1 MTIFSWQLQVPPHTP
16 PVPSSIA
23 SPSTTSAASPLK
35 PPAPSVG
42 SPMDST
48 TGTKVKNTRQSPDS
62 GVAINSSTHSSF
74 SSSRESSS
82 LSPHATGAE
91 DSQDTPAIGSV
102 GTSASSPQK
111 RSKSLSDYTGDI
123 RSSPSATLS
132 STFSFSMNSQV
143 NTTSGAGGMYS
154 SSSSGIPQRQRL
166 YSAPNIKGMQP
177 LSHAPTM
184 MSTKH
189 SPTMNHFSLPR
200 GYGQMTQPPPYGHY
214 QGYTTTGYGSYA
226 TAAAAAAAGASYQP
240 QTPFSPTYNNY
251 STGTVA
257 GTPYLVHPG
266 PPGSTLYSVNAA
278 RPPSYP
284 PTQQNMSSS
293 YFPYSTTAVAASNNA
308 TSVGLLPS
316 STGAMTTQQ
325 SANYNSTTTGYPT
338 TGYNGTTSSVAGNNG
353 TMFSQPSTATTM
365 TGGGASLN
373 AISEGQ
379 SVLASVSM
387 PTAITTSAVGDINSL
402 DLSTTLTTTGDLD
415 TSHESATSD
424 SSFPVVSLPSSVPQ
438 HQHQTSLSTEL
449 DSQNLNAANDANRE
463 THSEVPVILSV
474 ESHAQAT
481 NDSST
486 AKTTTTAQQVNGSN
500 SDKEQVYTKR

>member
-1 MTIFSWQLQVPPHTP
+1 M
-16 PVPSSIA
+16 A
-23 SPSTTSAASPLK
+23 N
-35 PPAPSVG
+35 PA
-42 SPMDST
+42 
-48 TGTKVKNTRQSPDS
+48 GTKVKNTRQSPDS

-82 LSPHATGAE
+82 LSPHATAAE

-111 RSKSLSDYTGDI
+111 RSKSLSEYTSDI

-143 NTTSGAGGMYS
+143 NTTSGGVYS
-154 SSSSGIPQRQRL
+154 SSSVVPQRQRL

-214 QGYTTTGYGSYA
+214 QGYAGYGGYA
-226 TAAAAAAAGASYQP
+226 TAAGTSYQP

-251 STGTVA
+251 STGAVA
-257 GTPYLVHPG
+257 GAPYLVHPG

-284 PTQQNMSSS
+284 TQQTSAVNMSSS
-293 YFPYSTTAVAASNNA
+293 YFPYSTASNNA
-308 TSVGLLPS
+308 TTGLLAS

-325 SANYNSTTTGYPT
+325 SANYSTTTGYPT
-338 TGYNGTTSSVAGNNG
+338 TGYNGTTSSAGNS
-353 TMFSQPSTATTM
+353 TMFSQPSTATSL
-365 TGGGASLN
+365 TGTSLN
-373 AISEGQ
+373 AISEGHI
-379 SVLASVSM
+379 LPSVSM
-387 PTAITTSAVGDINSL
+387 PAATTSAVCDISSL
-402 DLSTTLTTTGDLD
+402 DLPTTLTTTGDLD
-415 TSHESATSD
+415 TSHDSAASD

-438 HQHQTSLSTEL
+438 HQTSLSEL
-449 DSQNLNAANDANRE
+449 DSQSPDTNNTNGE

-474 ESHAQAT
+474 ESHAT
-481 NDSST
+481 SDS
-486 AKTTTTAQQVNGSN
+486 AKTPQVNGSTHE
-500 SDKEQVYTKR
+500 KEQVYYTKRLVTSTPVSCPYYYVILSKP